1 MSAVNNKEKPM
12 SLPMIE
18 IKNISKEYRLG
29 AIGGRTLN
37 AEIQSK
43 LAKLRGKE
51 DPNSKIGA
59 KQYAHNERFLALD
72 GISFSVQPGEAVGI
86 IGHNGAGK
94 STLLKLISRVT
105 APSGGEIV
113 LRGRVASMLEVGTGF
128 HPELTGRENVYL
140 NGAILGMTKAEIDK
154 KFDEIVEFAEMRQFI
169 DTPVKRYSSGMYVK
183 LAFSVA
189 AHLDS
194 EIMIMDEVLA
204 VGDAKFQNK
213 CLERMRDLADSG
225 RTILYVSHNM
235 NTIRRLCKRVVVL
248 AKGHLI
254 HDGDT
259 AAAIE
264 KYMAE
269 TTSADTELVFEGLP
283 RPSWCTLKTEFNRIS
298 LENTVNGIFPENGH
312 VDLGIDWKC
321 NQDVEDTILRIYF
334 KLPSEMAVS
343 FALAHFKNSKA
354 GEIYHDK
361 VRVELTGMLPGRYIL
376 WLELHEVDKSGAP
389 RCTDYS
395 LTNFQIEIEADSE
408 AKLRSSA
415 KNESELAEARLLHEL
430 KGRWDRT
437 GRGAVLLPSTIT
449 TRG

>member
-1 MSAVNNKEKPM
+1 MSK
-12 SLPMIE
+12 SMIE
-18 IKNISKEYRLG
+18 IDHITKEYRLG
-29 AIGGRTLN
+29 AIGGTTLN

-51 DPNSKIGA
+51 DPNLKIGTNT
-59 KQYAHNERFLALD
+59 QHYGERFKALD
-72 GISFSVQPGEAVGI
+72 NVSFSVQPGEAVGI

-105 APSGGEIV
+105 APTEGEIR

-128 HPELTGRENVYL
+128 HPELTGRENVYM
-140 NGAILGMTKAEIDK
+140 NGAILGMTREEIDK
-154 KFDEIVEFAEMRQFI
+154 KFDDIVSFAELEQFI

-213 CLERMRDLADSG
+213 CLERMSQLANDG

-254 HDGDT
+254 YDGDT
-259 AAAIE
+259 AGGIE
-264 KYMAE
+264 KYLAE
-269 TTSADTELVFEGLP
+269 TTSAETFLDFEGLS
-283 RPSWCTLKTEFNRIS
+283 RPSWCTLKTSFNSIK
-298 LENTVNGIFPENGH
+298 LENTVHGEFEENGVLDMT
-312 VDLGIDWKC
+312 VDWSC
-321 NQDVEDTILRIYF
+321 NEQVEDTIMRIYF
-334 KLPSEMAVS
+334 KLPSEMPVS
-343 FALAHFKNSKA
+343 FALVHFGKRNK
-354 GEIYHDK
+354 GERYLDRIQVD
-361 VRVELTGMLPGRYIL
+361 LSGMLPGNYVL
-376 WLELHEVDKSGAP
+376 WTELHEVDKSGAP

-395 LTNFQIEIEADSE
+395 LTSFYIKIEPESDQTVANSDNPDT
-408 AKLRSSA
+408 AKLY
-415 KNESELAEARLLHEL
+415 KGI

-437 GRGAVLLPSTIT
+437 GRGAVMLQSLILDEE
-449 TRG
+449 RQK

>member
-1 MSAVNNKEKPM
+1 M

-37 AEIQSK
+37 AEIQTK

-51 DPNSKIGA
+51 DPNSKIGSRQHA
-59 KQYAHNERFLALD
+59 KNERFLALD
-72 GISFSVQPGEAVGI
+72 GVSFNVQPGEAVGI

-105 APSGGEIV
+105 APSAGEIV

-140 NGAILGMTKAEIDK
+140 NGAILGMTKAEISR
-154 KFDEIVEFAEMRQFI
+154 KFDQIVEFAEMEQFI

-213 CLERMRDLADSG
+213 CLERMKDLAESG

-254 HDGDT
+254 HDGDPT
-259 AAAIE
+259 SAIE
-264 KYMAE
+264 KYLAE
-269 TTSADTELVFEGLP
+269 TSSGDTELVFEGLP
-283 RPSWCTLKTEFNRIS
+283 RPSWCTMRAELIRIA
-298 LENTVNGIFPENGH
+298 LDNTINGTFTENGH
-312 VDLGIDWKC
+312 IDLSVDWKC
-321 NQDVEDTILRIYF
+321 NKDVEDTILRIYF

-343 FALAHFKNSKA
+343 FALAHFTSSKA
-354 GEIYHDK
+354 GETYHDK
-361 VRVELTGMLPGRYIL
+361 IRIELNGMLPGRYIL
-376 WLELHEVDKSGAP
+376 WMELHEVDKSGAP
-389 RCTDYS
+389 RCSDYS
-395 LTNFQIEIEADSE
+395 LTNFQIEIEPETDGM
-408 AKLRSSA
+408 LRKRYMKDTDYDQA
-415 KNESELAEARLLHEL
+415 HLQREIRN
-430 KGRWDRT
+430 RWDRT
-437 GRGAVLLPSTIT
+437 GRGAVLLPSQIVS
-449 TRG
+449 RR